1 MGRRPLR
8 LRKRRRQPVRP
19 PRRLPRRPLRQRP
32 RKRPPLRQQPQRR
45 LKAPLR
51 RRPSQRQSY
60 PPRLGQQQPPLRG
73 WSACLPQAYLQM
85 EQVRRIVLNVL
96 VAIGGGL
103 AIRTQ
108 VFARALAD
116 DKYAIS

>member
-1 MGRRPLR
+1 MGKRRPS
-8 LRKRRRQPVRP
+8 
-19 PRRLPRRPLRQRP
+19 RRLQHRPLRQRP
-32 RKRPPLRQQPQRR
+32 RKRPPLREQPQRR
-45 LKAPLR
+45 LKPPLR
-51 RRPSQRQSY
+51 RQPLQRQSY
-60 PPRLGQQQPPLRG
+60 PPRLGQQQPPLQG

-103 AIRTQ
+103 AIRAQ

-116 DKYAIS
+116 EKYMVR